1 MRRNIWLFCAAAL
14 ASTAYAQTWVSGT
27 GSDSNACTRSAPCK
41 TYQHA
46 HDVTAAFGQITALDA
61 GDFGPVT
68 ITKAITIDGA
78 GVATNFATGASE
90 ITVNAGAG
98 DVVQLRNL
106 SIHGR
111 NAPTA
116 ITYNSGSQLLI
127 ENLKVNGFN
136 NDCIAA
142 VVAGSGTADM
152 VIKDTSI
159 DNCSSAGVF
168 VSGVGPTL
176 TVEIINSHVHY
187 ANYGIYAYS
196 GLITISGSTFSSPGY
211 GTSSIGILEN
221 FHNPTLTNQHIM
233 VDNSQ
238 FSGYEYAIFAGSG
251 SVQLSRTTLANNT
264 IALAVSSG
272 SIISNGNNA
281 FFNNG
286 SNGSFTSTVGLF

>member
-1 MRRNIWLFCAAAL
+1 MRRNIWLFCAAIL
-14 ASTAYAQTWVSGT
+14 AANGYAQTWVSGT
-27 GSDSNACTRSAPCK
+27 GSDSNSCTRSAPCK

-68 ITKAITIDGA
+68 ITKGITIDGA

-90 ITVNAGAG
+90 ITVNAGTG

-116 ITYNSGSQLLI
+116 ITYNSGSQLHI
-127 ENLKVNGFN
+127 DNLKVNGFN
-136 NDCIAA
+136 GSCIAA
-142 VVAGSGTADM
+142 AVGGTGTADM
-152 VIKDTSI
+152 VIQNTSI
-159 DNCSSAGVF
+159 DHCSTGVF
-168 VSGVGPTL
+168 VSGVGPIL
-176 TVEIINSHVHY
+176 TVEIVNSQIHY
-187 ANYGIYAYS
+187 ANYGVYAYS
-196 GLITISGSTFSSPGY
+196 GLISISGSSFSSPGY
-211 GTSSIGILEN
+211 GTTTVGILQN
-221 FHNPTLTNQHIM
+221 YHNPPFPNQRIM

-238 FSGYEYAIFAGSG
+238 FSGYDYAISTSNGSI
-251 SVQLSRTTLANNT
+251 QLSRTTLSNNT
-264 IALAVSSG
+264 LALYANSTG

-286 SNGSFTSTVGLF
+286 SNGSFTSTVGVF